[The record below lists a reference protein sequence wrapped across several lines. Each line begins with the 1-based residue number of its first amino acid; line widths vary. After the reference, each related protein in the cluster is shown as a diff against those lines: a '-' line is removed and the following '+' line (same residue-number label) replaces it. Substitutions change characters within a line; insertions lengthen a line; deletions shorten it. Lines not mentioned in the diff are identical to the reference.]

1 MNDQNDATPVDELEL
16 AAMRAVAKTPPES
29 QRQLAETLGIS
40 IGKTNY
46 LINALL
52 EKGLVKVENFS
63 RSGNKLGYLY
73 LLTPRGVV
81 EKAHLTKKFLAR
93 KETEYLALREQ
104 ISVLRDEID
113 DSPTD

>member
-1 MNDQNDATPVDELEL
+1 MSSPHDELEL
-16 AAMRAVAKTPPES
+16 AAMRAVAKTPAES

-52 EKGLVKVENFS
+52 DKGLVKVENFS

-81 EKAHLTKKFLAR
+81 EKARLTKAFLAR
-93 KETEYLALREQ
+93 KEAEYLALQEQ
-104 ISVLRDEID
+104 IIVLRDEINE
-113 DSPTD
+113 STTE